1 MYKKSFTLIELVLVI
16 AIASLILPLIF
27 FVYLKIQKDKREL
40 DGQQKLIQQTYNFV
54 ERLNVLLQDYT
65 IDYEE
70 YFNRQMVG
78 CSAGGGSGKNFN
90 WVTNGS
96 GYCNNFTAYGNGNNL
111 ARNSPS

>member
-78 CSAGGGSGKNFN
+78 C
-90 WVTNGS
+90 TNG
-96 GYCNNFTAYGNGNNL
+96 
-111 ARNSPS
+111 